1 MYLPVPTSEAKHP
14 SLHLGGAS
22 PRTDHGTNV
31 EEWQLPKGNTGCCH
45 GKAKGGWML
54 EMQEQEVLTTGMLGS
69 FSLAAR
75 SGAYCRDLRR
85 FLDHFSLYTFVL
97 EVAWPKIH
105 VS

>member
-1 MYLPVPTSEAKHP
+1 
-14 SLHLGGAS
+14 
-22 PRTDHGTNV
+22 
-31 EEWQLPKGNTGCCH
+31 
-45 GKAKGGWML
+45 ML